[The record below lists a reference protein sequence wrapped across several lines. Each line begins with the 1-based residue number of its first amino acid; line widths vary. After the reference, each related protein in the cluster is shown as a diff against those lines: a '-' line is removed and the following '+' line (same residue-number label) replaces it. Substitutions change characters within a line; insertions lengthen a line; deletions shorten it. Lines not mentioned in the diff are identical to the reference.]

1 MIEKLGEFAEPLAAI
16 GIVALA
22 LVIFVI
28 LANVFVAAKER
39 IHLSLKKYRDK
50 HKFKK
55 PPMAKCYCIG
65 CHLWYADNKERTMGR
80 CGAWMDYHTSA
91 EEFCS
96 RGFPRD
102 NNGYEDE
109 EWRLKDR
116 S

>member
-1 MIEKLGEFAEPLAAI
+1 MIEKLGDFAELFVLI
-16 GIVALA
+16 GMTAFALM
-22 LVIFVI
+22 IFVV
-28 LANVFVAAKER
+28 LANIFVSAKER

-55 PPMAKCYCIG
+55 PPTAKCYCIG
-65 CHLWYADNKERTMGR
+65 CHLWYAHDNDRSMGS
-80 CGAWMDYHTSA
+80 CGAWTDYHTSA

-102 NNGYEDE
+102 DEGYKNE